1 MYPLLETIRFE
12 NGQFRNLDFHQARL
26 NKARSEVW
34 QCSDEL
40 WLSQHLQAPSEWRQG
55 QRYKC
60 RVVYGRQ
67 IQSVSFEAYHIRPIQ
82 SLKLVEASALDYSH
96 KKMDRSGLA
105 DLFAQRGTYD
115 DVLLVQNGYITDSY
129 YCNVAAWDGKAWFTP
144 ARPLLA
150 GTQRAQLLDKG
161 TLQAADIHH
170 NDLKNFEKLAL
181 FNALLGWEDR
191 QEVWLEDIS
200 LSLHV
205 S

>member
-1 MYPLLETIRFE
+1 
-12 NGQFRNLDFHQARL
+12 
-26 NKARSEVW
+26 
-34 QCSDEL
+34 
-40 WLSQHLQAPSEWRQG
+40 
-55 QRYKC
+55 
-60 RVVYGRQ
+60 
-67 IQSVSFEAYHIRPIQ
+67 
-82 SLKLVEASALDYSH
+82 
-96 KKMDRSGLA
+96 MDRSGLA

-129 YCNVAAWDGKAWFTP
+129 YCNVAAWDGKAWRTP

-150 GTQRAQLLDKG
+150 GTQRAQLLAKG
-161 TLQAADIHH
+161 TLQPADIHH

-200 LSLHV
+200 LSLNV